1 MALWLDGSPV
11 VLNVLKNEKVYNSVD
26 RGFASRVDWR
36 ATEPLD
42 WSFFK
47 SGTVF
52 CRLANLKTIDGFYHV
67 EYVLLIDRWQL
78 ILFEKLC
85 KPSTAFIAY
94 VSKISRQRGL
104 DHAHSN
110 RALER
115 TLCTVDQALVISL
128 CSCFYPI
135 VQFVPLIVGR
145 RLCTPPKKWLF
156 VGHLSSLSSELQ
168 VALNPKER
176 SVALA
181 AVAVLVPQGHPWFI
195 KECLVKRNILLHYV
209 SLPFVGAGTVD

>member
-1 MALWLDGSPV
+1 MCF
-11 VLNVLKNEKVYNSVD
+11 KNEKVYNSVVW
-26 RGFASRVDWR
+26 RYASRVDWR

-47 SGTVF
+47 SGPVL

-67 EYVLLIDRWQL
+67 EYVPLIDRWPL
-78 ILFEKLC
+78 ILFEKLW

-115 TLCTVDQALVISL
+115 TLSTVDQALVISL
-128 CSCFYPI
+128 CSCFYPWSI
-135 VQFVPLIVGR
+135 IQSRSFLV
-145 RLCTPPKKWLF
+145 T
-156 VGHLSSLSSELQ
+156 SSYALG
-168 VALNPKER
+168 VANCFCIYYVFDVLNR
-176 SVALA
+176 CISV
-181 AVAVLVPQGHPWFI
+181 
-195 KECLVKRNILLHYV
+195 N
-209 SLPFVGAGTVD
+209 